1 MKKQALLLLTCTALL
16 MTGCASTTPTTG
28 GTSSSD
34 SSVSSAAPAAT
45 AASNDAADTTGDT
58 AAESTAGDTAAE
70 STAAPEAAELKL
82 GKNTT
87 IGDWKICAKKIS
99 SPKQI
104 KNGSYRY
111 FQPSKGNSFIVVD
124 MSVRNNGTKG
134 AEFLPRVG
142 LKDQTVLAKLVYA
155 DGSDYSPTQLLAY
168 DKDLTT
174 KKIESNKT
182 KNGILVFDIPK
193 KIAKKK
199 KDLKLTFTLDETT
212 VTYSLK

>member
-16 MTGCASTTPTTG
+16 MTGCASTTPTTD
-28 GTSSSD
+28 GTSTSD
-34 SSVSSAAPAAT
+34 SSVSSAAPAAPAAT
-45 AASNDAADTTGDT
+45 AASNDAADKT
-58 AAESTAGDTAAE
+58 GDTAAE

-87 IGDWKICAKKIS
+87 IGDWKVCAKKIS

-124 MSVRNNGTKG
+124 MSVRNNGKKG

-142 LKDQTVLAKLVYA
+142 LKDQTVLAKLVYT

-193 KIAKKK
+193 KIANKK

>member
-16 MTGCASTTPTTG
+16 MTGCASTTPTTD

-45 AASNDAADTTGDT
+45 AASNNAADTT
-58 AAESTAGDTAAE
+58 GDTAAE

-82 GKNTT
+82 GKKTT
-87 IGDWKICAKKIS
+87 LGDWNICAKKIS

-104 KNGSYRY
+104 KNGSISY

-124 MSVRNNGTKG
+124 MSVRNNGKKG

-142 LKDQTVLAKLVYA
+142 LKDQTVLAKLVYS

-193 KIAKKK
+193 KIANKK